1 MSFVLGALAFFIR
14 WPLAALAPA
23 LFFFLIYYWKK
34 PSFALIAAILWAL
47 YAVYE
52 SLMKVR
58 VLCSGECNI
67 RIDLLALYPLLAIVS
82 LVALVEL
89 AVRRRKRPSHGAP

>member
-14 WPLAALAPA
+14 WPLAALVPA
-23 LFFFLIYYWKK
+23 LVFGFLYFRRQL
-34 PSFALIAAILWAL
+34 PFSLIAAILWAL

-82 LVALVEL
+82 LVALIEL
-89 AVRRRKRPSHGAP
+89 AVRRRKRPPHGAP

>member
-1 MSFVLGALAFFIR
+1 MSILQALAFFIQ

-23 LFFFLIYYWKK
+23 AAFGFAYFRKK
-34 PSFALIAAILWAL
+34 TPFSLIAAILWAV

-52 SLMKVR
+52 SLMKAR

-67 RIDLLALYPLLAIVS
+67 RIDLLALYPLLLVVS
-82 LVALVEL
+82 IVALVEL
-89 AVRRRKRPSHGAP
+89 VVKRRKGRADGAA

>member
-1 MSFVLGALAFFIR
+1 VSFALQALAFFIR
-14 WPLAALAPA
+14 WPLAALIPA
-23 LFFFLIYYWKK
+23 LLFGFLYFYKRQLAF
-34 PSFALIAAILWAL
+34 SLIAAILWAL

-52 SLMKVR
+52 SLMYAR

-89 AVRRRKRPSHGAP
+89 AIRRKPRHGAP